1 MQKTICTEDHPLYS
15 KINFSL
21 ALGLN
26 IDIGR
31 TIKTMNGSHICV
43 FLQVYG
49 GDAHFDDAEMWS
61 INSRR
66 GTNLF
71 QVSSLLLPLSI
82 SI

>member
-1 MQKTICTEDHPLYS
+1 
-15 KINFSL
+15 
-21 ALGLN
+21 
-26 IDIGR
+26 
-31 TIKTMNGSHICV
+31 MNDFYTCV

-71 QVSSLLLPLSI
+71 QVRFYYFRYRRQ
-82 SI
+82 

>member
-1 MQKTICTEDHPLYS
+1 
-15 KINFSL
+15 
-21 ALGLN
+21 
-26 IDIGR
+26 
-31 TIKTMNGSHICV
+31 MNDFYTCV

-71 QVSSLLLPLSI
+71 QVRFYYFRLLLLSTSISFDKTICWTIYAMYFVIWKQNDIYLSI
-82 SI
+82 